1 MTLAAKQEALIEALH
16 FLPDAQERLAELV
29 RRGAAHELP
38 EALKTEARQV
48 PGCVSRVWLH
58 GEVADGVL
66 RLRCDADSPMVKG
79 LAAALC
85 DLYSGA
91 PPEEVVAVAPRF
103 WEACGLHKV
112 LSPTRLNGLAAL
124 RARIVALATHGTAA

>member
-1 MTLAAKQEALIEALH
+1 MTLFAKQEALIEALN

-29 RRGAAHELP
+29 RRGATQGLP
-38 EALKTEARQV
+38 EALRTEALRV

-58 GEVADGVL
+58 GEVREGVL
-66 RLRCDADSPMVKG
+66 QLRCDAESPLVKG

-91 PPEEVVAVAPRF
+91 ATAEIVALEPRF
-103 WEACGLHKV
+103 WEACGLHKI

-124 RARIVALATHGTAA
+124 RARIVSLAKADPA